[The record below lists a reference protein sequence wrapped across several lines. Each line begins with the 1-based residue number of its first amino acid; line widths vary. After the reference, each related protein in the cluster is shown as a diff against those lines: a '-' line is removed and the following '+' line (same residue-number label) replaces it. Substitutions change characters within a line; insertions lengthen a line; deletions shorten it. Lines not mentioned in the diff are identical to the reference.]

1 MHKNDPVIQRI
12 PSSVPFTDAR
22 VSLSL
27 VSDGKRVTALK
38 ELEESVFFIQ
48 VKLNT
53 FEINF
58 VAGNFSKVVL
68 S

>member
-12 PSSVPFTDAR
+12 LQVSRFTVVR
-22 VSLSL
+22 LSLSL
-27 VSDGKRVTALK
+27 GSDCKRVTALK
-38 ELEESVFFIQ
+38 ELEENGFSIQ

-68 S
+68 L